1 MKRITACIFAL
12 IFWAVLICTA
22 LSVQIKDWMTPQV
35 STTSVGYNR
44 ETNENTLPISAL
56 FTDETGQHIY
66 QLAEGTDENPNTTLR
81 EYSSENYTVYPDRI
95 VMRYGD
101 TTPFVQYATRPLKP
115 EDTVEKLEMP
125 IEKADDTWLIFF
137 PEEVP
142 VLESK
147 YPKAV
152 TIEDQAE
159 GVFLAAA
166 TRVEQPFSEG
176 RAKSYLIVTPKD
188 AEETDD
194 PFLDALL
201 AQSIEYRVYSLS
213 EIQQF
218 FEEIPWLSVV
228 GSLMILSLGLWIS
241 SCLLARRGDA
251 RRGDERGGAWPRKL
265 IAANAVLAG
274 VLFGGMVLILNRID
288 LPSSLLPTQTI
299 LDTGHYTEEFS
310 GIFRALET
318 LSRSGNST
326 ARALLSAATGKLRLS
341 LVFPAIGL
349 LLSAVVILLERL
361 LRRPRRVRKGAHR
374 AL

>member
-1 MKRITACIFAL
+1 MKRITACVFAL
-12 IFWAVLICTA
+12 IFWLVLICTA

-66 QLAEGTDENPNTTLR
+66 QLAEGTDENSDATLR

-101 TTPFVQYATRPLKP
+101 ATPFIQYATRPLKP
-115 EDTVEKLEMP
+115 EDTVEKLGMP
-125 IEKADDTWLIFF
+125 IEKADDTWLVFF

-241 SCLLARRGDA
+241 SCLLAKGGSRGK
-251 RRGDERGGAWPRKL
+251 KL
-265 IAANAVLAG
+265 LIVNAVLAG
-274 VLFGGMVLILNRID
+274 VLFGGMVLLLNRID

-326 ARALLSAATGKLRLS
+326 AGALLSAATGKLRLS

-349 LLSAVVILLERL
+349 LLSAAVILLERR
-361 LRRPRRVRKGAHR
+361 LRRPRRGRKGAHR